1 MVPLLT
7 FLVTPVLLLLLQ
19 VKMSAVK
26 RHTYALSQAHYRCL
40 PLKNIGT
47 SDIGRD
53 VIMDS
58 IASLAKM
65 HPSMSVFDW

>member
-1 MVPLLT
+1 
-7 FLVTPVLLLLLQ
+7 
-19 VKMSAVK
+19 MSAVK
-26 RHTYALSQAHYRCL
+26 RHTYALSQSHYRCL

-65 HPSMSVFDW
+65 HPSMSVFDWKNLIFGLVRFRQEECD